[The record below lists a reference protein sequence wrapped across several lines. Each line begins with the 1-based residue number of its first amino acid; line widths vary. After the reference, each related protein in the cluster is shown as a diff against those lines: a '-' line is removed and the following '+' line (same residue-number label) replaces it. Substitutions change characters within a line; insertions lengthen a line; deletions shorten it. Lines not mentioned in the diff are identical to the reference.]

1 MGIKACPVG
10 LFRAST
16 MPSSRGAG
24 ALSPIHETGHMH
36 GDHARMFLNKRVHK
50 WSEELA
56 GGMKTVRK
64 MHTDY
69 VRRTP
74 RVVGMDPTEGKHFA
88 QEFKRATE
96 GMTALRASHVLDGIL
111 HPTLH
116 VPSITPISDVDGKIN
131 RGIVIRHAM
140 SNGTGTN
147 KGIANFFIPFVMG
160 GTKGTDRKEWDEL
173 CQDFQSDP
181 EHPVS
186 KDKLLTHL
194 RFAYDAAWL
203 SEPESIHLKILATGV
218 RDVLHESDPSVLAVR
233 YIPWVDSTEAHKKD
247 VIIGDVAAG
256 AAMARHTLEGLVTP
270 GALLPRGD
278 RAVRLGT
285 NVNKRLD
292 GTFTSSWS
300 QYRHCLHV
308 EFCGVKGGHSDGNGH
323 HTYTHELVLFC
334 GARHPSKHT
343 LLSHAVGIARGPG
356 GLPVHQDFVELFEGA
371 SDWREDAVCIPK
383 CIEAMRRTNMLG
395 EYTEHFESF
404 EPLTEST
411 SDWISDEIGGEGGA
425 SHSTNHQKQLLEALN
440 VAHIYRQP
448 EPDEGY
454 YRSFEHAFNIL
465 SVNVHTGAADQGD
478 PHLDTYVVLSMQI
491 PPIPRMRTYHMQYF
505 RPSVEGDPTSRRL
518 HATDDLS
525 RLYVLDPQVS
535 NWYTNSR
542 GCNTYILRNAA
553 GVPYEARFDN
563 DLLSD
568 ATKVVSITRATW
580 LEKLESPVHWLR
592 GLIGT
597 VRNERDEES
606 VTDKEERHS
615 DAFFYGNKYTIREDH
630 HAKGKGWY
638 VDWSRGDE
646 PSTGRA
652 RTRAAITLPGPSALL
667 GASVGNRAAPT
678 PVMQQQQPPR
688 GPSGLLPPNPR
699 RRQRMEGG
707 GGGGGGAM
715 LDTIAVE
722 LSDIKRFLGEIAI
735 VKK

>member
-1 MGIKACPVG
+1 
-10 LFRAST
+10 
-16 MPSSRGAG
+16 
-24 ALSPIHETGHMH
+24 MH
-36 GDHARMFLNKRVHK
+36 GDLAHLALNKRVHK

-56 GGMKTVRK
+56 GGMKAVRK

-69 VRRTP
+69 VRKTP
-74 RVVGMDPTEGKHFA
+74 RVVGMDPAEGEHFA
-88 QEFKRATE
+88 KEFKRATE
-96 GMTALRASHVLDGIL
+96 GMAALRASHVLDGIL
-111 HPTLH
+111 HPTPS
-116 VPSITPISDVDGKIN
+116 VPSIAPVSPEDGRID

-140 SNGTGTN
+140 SNATRTN
-147 KGIANFFIPFVMG
+147 KGIANFFIPFVSGGSHGITRNGWDALCMG
-160 GTKGTDRKEWDEL
+160 
-173 CQDFQSDP
+173 FQSDS
-181 EHPVS
+181 EHLES
-186 KDKLLTHL
+186 KGKLLTHL

-203 SEPESIHLKILATGV
+203 SEPESVHLKILATGV
-218 RDVLHESDPSVLAVR
+218 RDVLYASNPSALGVR
-233 YIPWVDSTEAHKKD
+233 CIPWADPDEPHKKD

-270 GALLPRGD
+270 SAVPPRGG

-285 NVNKRLD
+285 NANQRLKD
-292 GTFTSSWS
+292 TLTTGWS

-308 EFCGVKGGHSDGNGH
+308 QFCGVKGGHSDGNGH

-343 LLSHAVGIARGPG
+343 LLSHAVGIARGSSGPS
-356 GLPVHQDFVELFEGA
+356 VHQDFVELFEGA

-383 CIEAMRRTNMLG
+383 CIEAMRRAKMLG
-395 EYTEHFESF
+395 EYTAHFEPFKS
-404 EPLTEST
+404 LTEST

-465 SVNVHTGAADQGD
+465 SVNVHAGGTDQGTH
-478 PHLDTYVVLSMQI
+478 HLDTYVVLSMQI

-505 RPSVEGDPTSRRL
+505 HPYTQGDPTSYRL
-518 HATDDLS
+518 YATDDLS
-525 RLYVLDPQVS
+525 RLYVLDPQVTS
-535 NWYTNSR
+535 WYSHLR
-542 GCNTYILRNAA
+542 GYPMYIMRNAA
-553 GVPYEARFDN
+553 GVPYEARFD
-563 DLLSD
+563 SD
-568 ATKVVSITRATW
+568 VIAEATNVASLTRVTW
-580 LEKLESPVHWLR
+580 LEKLEAPVHWLR

-606 VTDKEERHS
+606 ATDKEERRS
-615 DAFFYGNKYTIREDH
+615 NAFFYGHKYIIREDH
-630 HAKGKGWY
+630 HAKWKGWY
-638 VDWSRGDE
+638 VDWSRDDE

-667 GASVGNRAAPT
+667 GASVGNGEALT
-678 PVMQQQQPPR
+678 PVMQQQQPSR
-688 GPSGLLPPNPR
+688 QSGLLPPNPR
-699 RRQRMEGG
+699 RRQRMEGGGG